1 MISESRDDFTQ
12 WIIDSYN
19 SLHDA
24 LFEGG
29 KFKMNYV
36 LSGEMLCYLL
46 VKPWY
51 KRVNSDE
58 YFKEDADIRQE
69 VDERQ
74 VEDVRD
80 YLDNPTMDVQAAMV
94 HYFLPTEGDYPAYLD
109 SEIGKSLFSL
119 VLNYGLPERL
129 RFVKEI
135 AGNPKEEM
143 ERALEQFP
151 NLKDKVSELDFM
163 KPEAAAI
170 ATSNMAICEY
180 FAITCEDDTN
190 ITFTNGEHF
199 KTVAQT
205 VRTNLNYYKNV
216 LQFIRDEKEEKYS
229 KIYKAIKTK
238 VEAYFETAAEDILMD
253 VYGEQYLEFFETKSA
268 EFAEQAKKNSSK
280 KKSAE

>member
-1 MISESRDDFTQ
+1 MATIKYQQRIHEAF
-12 WIIDSYN
+12 
-19 SLHDA
+19 A
-24 LFEGG
+24 
-29 KFKMNYV
+29 
-36 LSGEMLCYLL
+36 
-46 VKPWY
+46 
-51 KRVNSDE
+51 
-58 YFKEDADIRQE
+58 
-69 VDERQ
+69 
-74 VEDVRD
+74 
-80 YLDNPTMDVQAAMV
+80 
-94 HYFLPTEGDYPAYLD
+94 
-109 SEIGKSLFSL
+109 
-119 VLNYGLPERL
+119 
-129 RFVKEI
+129 KEI

-151 NLKDKVSELDFM
+151 NLKDKVTELDFM
-163 KPEAAAI
+163 KPDAAAI

-268 EFAEQAKKNSSK
+268 EFAEQAKKNKPK
-280 KKSAE
+280 KDEE